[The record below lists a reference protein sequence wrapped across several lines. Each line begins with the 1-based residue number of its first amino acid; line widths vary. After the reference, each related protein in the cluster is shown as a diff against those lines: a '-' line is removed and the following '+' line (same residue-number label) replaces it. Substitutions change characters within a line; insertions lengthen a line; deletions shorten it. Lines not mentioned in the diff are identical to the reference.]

1 MQRNGEFNS
10 NNLQNLNCQHLFKLP
25 KDSEIMIKS
34 LDWKLRGLIQPSTTI
49 DWRIVLVLFFFSAF
63 HTQIFHIH
71 IAILN
76 ALPAALQ
83 GAGT

>member
-1 MQRNGEFNS
+1 MPLTRT
-10 NNLQNLNCQHLFKLP
+10 CP
-25 KDSEIMIKS
+25 KISEITIKS
-34 LDWKLRGLIQPSTTI
+34 LDWELQGLIQPSTTI
-49 DWRIVLVLFFFSAF
+49 DWRLVLVLFHFSAF
-63 HTQIFHIH
+63 HTQIFHTH